1 MRARTLFILVSLMSF
16 MSACFMTLAAAD
28 DVDTRIPLNSVTD
41 EKTFVLVLANEHYKH
56 VAPVRFAENDGE
68 LFAIYCQKALGVA
81 EKNIH
86 RVTDAT
92 KGDIDHELGWLRSMT
107 EAYKGDAR
115 VIFYYSG
122 HGMPDEAS
130 REAFLLPVDAYA
142 TDPSSGYSTTKLYKA
157 LSELQSRATLVFLDA
172 CFSGAQRGSE
182 MLVEARSV
190 AIKPKAAAVSGPMV
204 VFSAATGQET
214 AYPYREKRHGLFT
227 YFVLQKLQEKQ
238 GSVTLGELVDDV
250 TDQVSKTAPAEN
262 DGKPQTPTVTSLA
275 QGWREWLTAETPAKR
290 YDRRVVNQPKDETN
304 NTPVAVTPSSA
315 DAKPFPMEDYTLE
328 GSGTGVQ
335 GTYLVTTSI
344 TAKKNNVTDEQ
355 LLRCAVHGVL
365 FRGFTS
371 AANRQKQRP
380 LAGSADVETQQAAFF
395 SDFFSSGAFKNYGQ
409 VVPDTRTI
417 VRVGKEYR
425 VTATVSV
432 SKEQLRKDLQQK
444 GVIKGLGSR
453 F

>member
-1 MRARTLFILVSLMSF
+1 MRARTLLILLSFICSGNVFSS
-16 MSACFMTLAAAD
+16 D

-68 LFAIYCQKALGVA
+68 LFALYCQKALGVP

-92 KGDIDHELGWLRSMT
+92 KGDMEHELGWLQSMT
-107 EAYKGDAR
+107 EAYKGEAR

-122 HGMPDEAS
+122 HGMPDESS

-142 TDPSSGYSTTKLYKA
+142 TDPSSGYSTTKLYKT
-157 LSELQSRATLVFLDA
+157 LSELQTTATIVFLDA

-190 AIKPKAAAVSGPMV
+190 AIKPKAAAVAGKMV

-214 AYPYREKRHGLFT
+214 AYPYKEKGHGLFT

-238 GSVTLGELVDDV
+238 GCLSLGELVDDV
-250 TDQVSKTAPAEN
+250 KDRVSKTAPAEN
-262 DGKPQTPTVTSLA
+262 DGKPQTPTLSSVA
-275 QGWREWLTAETPAKR
+275 PDWRSWMTAVEPAKR
-290 YDRRVVNQPKDETN
+290 FERRVVNKPKDETPA
-304 NTPVAVTPSSA
+304 TPAGGSATPA

-328 GSGTGVQ
+328 GAGTGLQ

-344 TAKKNNVTDEQ
+344 TSPKNDVTDEQ
-355 LLRCAVHGVL
+355 LLRCAIHGVL
-365 FRGFTS
+365 FRGFNST
-371 AANRQKQRP
+371 ANRQRQRP
-380 LAGSADVETQQAAFF
+380 LAGSAEVETQQVAFF
-395 SDFFSSGAFKNYGQ
+395 SDFFSSGDFKNYGQ
-409 VVPDTRTI
+409 VVPDTRTV
-417 VRVGKEYR
+417 VRVGKQYS

-432 SKEQLRKDLQQK
+432 AKEQLRKDLQQK
-444 GVIKGLGSR
+444 GIIKGLGGR

>member
-1 MRARTLFILVSLMSF
+1 MRARTFFILLGVVVGLMNVS
-16 MSACFMTLAAAD
+16 AAD
-28 DVDTRIPLNSVTD
+28 DVDTSIPLNSVTD

-68 LFAIYCQKALGVA
+68 LFALYCQKTLGVP

-107 EAYKGDAR
+107 EAYKGEAR

-122 HGMPDEAS
+122 HGMPDESS

-142 TDPSSGYSTTKLYKA
+142 TDPSSGYSTTKLYKT
-157 LSELQSRATLVFLDA
+157 LSELQTRATIVFLDA
-172 CFSGAQRGSE
+172 CFSGAQRGDG
-182 MLVEARSV
+182 MLMEARGV

-214 AYPYREKRHGLFT
+214 AYPYREKGHGIFT
-227 YFVLQKLQEKQ
+227 YFLLQKLREKM
-238 GSVTLGELVDDV
+238 GCVTLGELVDDV
-250 TDQVSKTAPAEN
+250 TDLVTKTAPNVN
-262 DGKPQTPTVTSLA
+262 DGKKQTPTVSSVA
-275 QGWREWLTAETPAKR
+275 KDWREWLTAEAPAKR
-290 YDRRVVNQPKDETN
+290 YDRRVVSQPKEDAT
-304 NTPVAVTPSSA
+304 TPVAVAPANPNAT
-315 DAKPFPMEDYTLE
+315 PFPMEDYALE

-335 GTYLVTTSI
+335 GSYLVTTSI

-371 AANRQKQRP
+371 AANRQRQRP
-380 LAGSADVETQQAAFF
+380 LAGSADVETQQVAFF

-409 VVPDTRTI
+409 VVPDTRT
-417 VRVGKEYR
+417 VVKVGKEYR

-432 SKEQLRKDLQQK
+432 AKDQLRKDLQQK